1 MSTKNMYKDQT
12 IHHYKHRRKPNRS
25 IGGDVGIYIFLALC
39 SIMMVFPLFFAICN
53 ALKPLDEVLKNPPT
67 VFPRNPTFDNF
78 SDLLI
83 TMSQGWVPLS
93 RYIWNTIFITVVGT
107 LGHVVLASM
116 AAYVLAKYRFPGGQ
130 LFFRIAVVAL
140 MFSGYVTGIPNYLIM
155 CKLHMVDTYWS
166 LILPAI
172 GGSLG
177 LFLMKQFMEGLPT
190 SLIEAAKIDGAG
202 EYRTFFQI
210 TLPLLKPSM
219 AAVGFMMATV
229 YWNDWQNALLYITS
243 DRKKP
248 LQLLLINIQKSI
260 EFLLNNS
267 NVPAS
272 VKAAMGGTIPQYSA
286 TMATVIVVI
295 GPIMVIY
302 PFFQKYFV
310 KGLTVGSVKG

>member
-1 MSTKNMYKDQT
+1 MNSKNMYKDQT

-25 IGGDVGIYIFLALC
+25 VGGDVGIYIFLALC
-39 SIMMVFPLFFAICN
+39 SMMMVFPLFFAICN

-67 VFPRNPTFDNF
+67 VLPRNPTMDNF

-93 RYIWNTIFITVVGT
+93 RYIWNTVFITVVGT

-130 LFFRIAVVAL
+130 LFFRVAVVAL

-177 LFLMKQFMEGLPT
+177 LFLMKQFMDGFPM
-190 SLIEAAKIDGAG
+190 SLIEAAKIDGASELLIFWKLVMPNVKPAWLTISIFSIQNLWNNAQVQYIYTESKKMLRYALDQVALG
-202 EYRTFFQI
+202 GIARTGQ
-210 TLPLLKPSM
+210 
-219 AAVGFMMATV
+219 
-229 YWNDWQNALLYITS
+229 QNAVIVFTMS
-243 DRKKP
+243 
-248 LQLLLINIQKSI
+248 
-260 EFLLNNS
+260 
-267 NVPAS
+267 VPIVFFIFS
-272 VKAAMGGTIPQYSA
+272 QSQIME
-286 TMATVIVVI
+286 TMATS
-295 GPIMVIY
+295 
-302 PFFQKYFV
+302 
-310 KGLTVGSVKG
+310 GLKD

>member
-67 VFPRNPTFDNF
+67 VFPRKPTFDNF

-177 LFLMKQFMEGLPT
+177 LFLMKQFMDGFPM
-190 SLIEAAKIDGAG
+190 SLVEAAKIDGASELLIFWKLVMPNVKPAWLTISIFSIQNLWNNAQVQYIYTESKKMLRYALDQVALG
-202 EYRTFFQI
+202 GIARTGQ
-210 TLPLLKPSM
+210 
-219 AAVGFMMATV
+219 
-229 YWNDWQNALLYITS
+229 QNAVIVFTMS
-243 DRKKP
+243 
-248 LQLLLINIQKSI
+248 
-260 EFLLNNS
+260 
-267 NVPAS
+267 VPIVFFIFS
-272 VKAAMGGTIPQYSA
+272 QSQIME
-286 TMATVIVVI
+286 TMATS
-295 GPIMVIY
+295 
-302 PFFQKYFV
+302 
-310 KGLTVGSVKG
+310 GLKD

>member
-177 LFLMKQFMEGLPT
+177 LFLMKQFMDGFPM
-190 SLIEAAKIDGAG
+190 SLVEAAKIDGSSELLIFWKLVMPNVKPAWLTISIFSIQNLWNNAQVQYIYTESKKMLRYALDQVALG
-202 EYRTFFQI
+202 GIARTGQ
-210 TLPLLKPSM
+210 
-219 AAVGFMMATV
+219 
-229 YWNDWQNALLYITS
+229 QNAVIVFTMS
-243 DRKKP
+243 
-248 LQLLLINIQKSI
+248 
-260 EFLLNNS
+260 
-267 NVPAS
+267 VPIVFFIFS
-272 VKAAMGGTIPQYSA
+272 QSQIME
-286 TMATVIVVI
+286 TMATS
-295 GPIMVIY
+295 
-302 PFFQKYFV
+302 
-310 KGLTVGSVKG
+310 GLKD

>member
-93 RYIWNTIFITVVGT
+93 RYIWNTIFITVVGP

-177 LFLMKQFMEGLPT
+177 LFLMKQFMDGFPM
-190 SLIEAAKIDGAG
+190 SLVEAAKIDGASELLIFWKLVMPNVKPAWLTISIFSIQNLWNNAQVQYIYTESKKMLRYALDQVALG
-202 EYRTFFQI
+202 GIARTGQ
-210 TLPLLKPSM
+210 
-219 AAVGFMMATV
+219 
-229 YWNDWQNALLYITS
+229 QNAVIVFTMS
-243 DRKKP
+243 
-248 LQLLLINIQKSI
+248 
-260 EFLLNNS
+260 
-267 NVPAS
+267 VPIVFFIFS
-272 VKAAMGGTIPQYSA
+272 QSQIME
-286 TMATVIVVI
+286 TMATS
-295 GPIMVIY
+295 
-302 PFFQKYFV
+302 
-310 KGLTVGSVKG
+310 GLKD